1 MRLLRRFGIVEWG
14 MEFDQVDGRRT
25 RGEGAHSQAGFCM
38 HTVTRQEERSSL
50 PQESGLFRPSLSW
63 TSRLFRN

>member
-1 MRLLRRFGIVEWG
+1 